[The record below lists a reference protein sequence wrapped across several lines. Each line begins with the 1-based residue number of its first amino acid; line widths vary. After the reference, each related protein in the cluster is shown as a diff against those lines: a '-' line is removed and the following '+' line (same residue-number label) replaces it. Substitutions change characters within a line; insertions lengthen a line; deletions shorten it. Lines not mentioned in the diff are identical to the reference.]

1 MESINSQVVV
11 VMQEGGVAPP
21 SIQNYTNLLPTTTDN
36 LETIGCF
43 WAQQI
48 AQLNVNIRTYADVC
62 MYLRDTTSEVLWL
75 NFFRER
81 VVPIIKE
88 HQLLSNGAL
97 AYG

>member
-11 VMQEGGVAPP
+11 ALQDGGVPLP
-21 SIQNYTNLLPTTTDN
+21 TIEQYTALLPPTTDN

-48 AQLNVNIRTYADVC
+48 ARLNVNIRTYADVC
-62 MYLRDTTSEVLWL
+62 MCLRDTTSEVLWL

-81 VVPIIKE
+81 VIPIIKE
-88 HQLLSNGAL
+88 HQLLLNGVA